1 MKKQFFASC
10 VGWEGD
16 TNDLCDMIDSG
27 KKISRQTFLNK
38 CDVDNMV
45 TALMIQYPGS
55 YSYWK
60 GTGKY
65 QGIYWYENSCIEH
78 FFR

>member
-1 MKKQFFASC
+1 MKKEFFASC

-16 TNDLCDMIDSG
+16 TDDLCSMIDSG
-27 KKISRQTFLNK
+27 KEISIQTFLNNCK
-38 CDVDNMV
+38 VKSMLKS
-45 TALMIQYPGS
+45 LMRQFPYS

-65 QGIYWYENSCIEH
+65 KGIYWYKNSRIEY